1 MWGCPGCSSVTLS
14 SYLGHRNKGFFLQE
28 RRYMCC
34 YVWGGPS
41 TIFVHFLGVMLL
53 CVGQRAFLACK
64 SPSFVINIVAAVF
77 AFLSPCCFQKTV
89 PISVCDLCFLSL
101 FPRGNRSSLWFG
113 VLVLNHYKHK
123 KYFFPLRTLNV
134 QILHEQF
141 D

>member
-28 RRYMCC
+28 RRYMRC
-34 YVWGGPS
+34 YIWGGPS

-101 FPRGNRSSLWFG
+101 FPRGQQEQ
-113 VLVLNHYKHK
+113 LVVWSAGPKPLQTQKV
-123 KYFFPLRTLNV
+123 FFPIENSKCS
-134 QILHEQF
+134 
-141 D
+141 DPA